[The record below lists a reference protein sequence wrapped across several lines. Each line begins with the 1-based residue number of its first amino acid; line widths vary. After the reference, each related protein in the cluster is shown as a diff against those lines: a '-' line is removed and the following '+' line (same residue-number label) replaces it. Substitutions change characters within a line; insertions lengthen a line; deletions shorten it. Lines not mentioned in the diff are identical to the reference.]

1 MKARITRPGAGSH
14 GGMNAYIQGGCRDLG
29 AERGIVEIQIDG
41 PTDSESYRALIQ
53 ELDAQ
58 IAARGQIKVLEIIC
72 DLGWVSPAVWWEDLG
87 WSFRHLRDI
96 SRAAVVTDKSWIGPI
111 VKMMSG
117 VMTGAAAQEGGAPAE
132 RERAL
137 NNRQSGE

>member
-1 MKARITRPGAGSH
+1 MLTYRVDADS
-14 GGMNAYIQGGCRDLG
+14 
-29 AERGIVEIQIDG
+29 GIIEIHIDG

-58 IAARGQIKVLEIIC
+58 IAARGQIRVLEIIS

-117 VMTGAAAQEGGAPAE
+117 VMTAE
-132 RERAL
+132 VRVFGLADLDKAREWLA
-137 NNRQSGE
+137 G